1 MILWEAR
8 EPRSRGR
15 SGEIP
20 EPTVRVRMKEERF
33 LRTVSFLVDQSQ
45 HIADPFMNRAYCL
58 ALLGAG
64 ATSPNPMV
72 GCVLVRDGQV
82 VGEGYHAA
90 AGSPHAEAIA
100 LAQAGSR
107 AKGATAYVTLEP
119 CAHVGRTPSCAA
131 ALVAAG
137 VTAVVIGMP
146 DPNPVAAGGA
156 SVLAASDIAVSFA
169 DDPTPFQSLNEEWL
183 HHLAH
188 GRPFVRVKVALSLDG
203 KLTSVLGTRCAITAE
218 GGRQI
223 TMSLRATA
231 DAVMV
236 GAATAQIDDPALTVR
251 DADGALFERQP
262 VRVILGRRDVPRV
275 TLLEDGVGPVSVL
288 LERTAPDPHLPAHV
302 RLLRYPDGGGVKSAI
317 EALGEAGIRNL
328 LVEAGPRLF
337 SSLWNADMI
346 DELVVIQAGGVLG
359 PSAPSLFNGEG
370 AAESNRLQSRMKP
383 VESGVLLEDVVTL
396 WRPCVVGPNEG

>member
-33 LRTVSFLVDQSQ
+33 LRTVRFLVDESQ
-45 HIADPFMNRAYCL
+45 HIADPHLSRAYKL

-72 GCVLVRDGQV
+72 GCVLVRDGEV

-90 AGSPHAEAIA
+90 AGMPHAEAMALGQAGA
-100 LAQAGSR
+100 LAE
-107 AKGATAYVTLEP
+107 GATAYVTLEP

-131 ALVAAG
+131 ALVDAG

-156 SVLAASDIAVSFA
+156 SVLAASGVAVSFIE
-169 DDPTPFQSLNEEWL
+169 DPSPFRSLNEEWL
-183 HHLAH
+183 HHLEH
-188 GRPFVRVKVALSLDG
+188 VRPFVRVKVALSIDG
-203 KLTSVLGTRCAITAE
+203 KPTSAVGIRCAITAE
-218 GGRQI
+218 GGRRI
-223 TMSLRATA
+223 TMALRERA
-231 DAVMV
+231 DAVLV
-236 GAATAQIDDPALTVR
+236 GAATALIDDPVLTVR
-251 DADGALFERQP
+251 DADGAPCERQP
-262 VRVILGRRDVPRV
+262 VRAILGRRAIPQVAMLDDGLGLV
-275 TLLEDGVGPVSVL
+275 TALLEQ
-288 LERTAPDPHLPAHV
+288 TAPDPHLPEHV
-302 RLLRYPDGGGVKSAI
+302 RILRYPDGDGVKGAI
-317 EALGEAGIRNL
+317 EALGEAGICSL

-337 SSLWNADMI
+337 SSLWDADMI

-359 PSAPSLFNGEG
+359 AHTPSLFTGESG
-370 AAESNRLQSRMKP
+370 CEPNRLSLRMRP
-383 VESGVLLEDVVTL
+383 VESSVFFEDVVTI
-396 WRPCVVGPNEG
+396 WRPCADGSSEG